1 MSLLSGPIRTAA
13 FFGKELREVARRP
26 GVLLSVV
33 LGPFLIMLLFGLGT
47 TGFRQPFA
55 TEIVIPPNSGL
66 SSDPEYYAA
75 LVDGRINV
83 VGVRETA
90 DDALRRLDAREIDLL
105 IEAPDDA
112 VATLRSG
119 QQAEVKVAWNE
130 VDPMADAF
138 TQSLVAIL
146 VGNINAEII
155 ERAAADGIAIA
166 EPELE
171 GEQVTIS
178 PELIARPSTA
188 ETVNL
193 APTSPS
199 IINFFGPAVLA
210 LVLQHLGVSLTA
222 LSFVRERRGGQ
233 IDRYRVAPVGAAE
246 MLIGRYLAYGL
257 LSVLAA
263 VAVGALLVGA
273 LGVPMIGGWVG
284 PAAVAGLLALASL
297 GAGFV
302 ISLLADSE
310 RQAVQLSMLLLLA
323 SVFLSGIVLPISD
336 FAVWMQPIAY
346 LLPVTHGIVGLQESM
361 LRGDVQSLWS
371 IGVLVTMAVG
381 MYVIATILLRRELR
395 GTA

>member
-1 MSLLSGPIRTAA
+1 MSLLAGPIRAAA
-13 FFGKELREVARRP
+13 FFAKELREVARRP

-55 TEIVIPPNSGL
+55 TEIVIPPDAGL
-66 SSDPEYYAA
+66 ERDAAYYEELA
-75 LVDGRINV
+75 DGRIDV
-83 VGVRETA
+83 VGVTEDPEPA
-90 DDALRRLDAREIDLL
+90 ERRLAERKIDLL
-105 IEAPDDA
+105 IVAPDDP
-112 VATLRSG
+112 VATLQSG
-119 QQAEVKVAWNE
+119 ERVEVRVAWNE

-155 ERAAADGIAIA
+155 ERAAADGIAVA
-166 EPELE
+166 DEELDEPAR
-171 GEQVTIS
+171 IS

-188 ETVNL
+188 ETVNV
-193 APTSPS
+193 APTAPS
-199 IINFFGPAVLA
+199 VINFFGPAVLA
-210 LVLQHLGVSLTA
+210 LVIQHLGVSLTA

-233 IDRYRVAPVGAAE
+233 MDRYRVAPVSATE

-257 LSVLAA
+257 LSILAGVT
-263 VAVGALLVGA
+263 VAALLVGV
-273 LGVPMIGGWVG
+273 LGVPLIGGWMV
-284 PAAVAGLLALASL
+284 PAGVAGLLALTSL

-323 SVFLSGIVLPISD
+323 SVFLSGLVLPISD
-336 FAVWMQPIAY
+336 FALWMQPIAY

-361 LRGDVQSLWS
+361 LRGEVQSLWAVAAMATMTV
-371 IGVLVTMAVG
+371 GLYVL
-381 MYVIATILLRRELR
+381 ATILLRRELR